1 MSQLRAKPVRVVA
14 AVALGVALLLIGAA
28 GGMFLAMPSGQEGGE
43 PRPSAVD
50 VGFAQDMSTHH
61 HQAVTMATLAR
72 EHASAK
78 EIRQLAFAIETNQ
91 RDQIGRMQGW
101 LSLWNEPAQAP
112 DNSMQWM
119 QGAQHH
125 DGHHG
130 GMGHGHGSGALMP
143 GMATTEELEK
153 LESLRG
159 PEFDVYFLQLMLRH
173 HEGGAGMAEY
183 AAQHASLPAVRQL
196 ADNMLKSQ
204 GTESELMRAMLANRN
219 AQPLPS

>member
-1 MSQLRAKPVRVVA
+1 
-14 AVALGVALLLIGAA
+14 
-28 GGMFLAMPSGQEGGE
+28 
-43 PRPSAVD
+43 
-50 VGFAQDMSTHH
+50 
-61 HQAVTMATLAR
+61 
-72 EHASAK
+72 
-78 EIRQLAFAIETNQ
+78 
-91 RDQIGRMQGW
+91 
-101 LSLWNEPAQAP
+101 
-112 DNSMQWM
+112 
-119 QGAQHH
+119 
-125 DGHHG
+125 
-130 GMGHGHGSGALMP
+130 MP